1 MPKAVR
7 IWKVGLRGRNKFTD
21 RLYDW
26 KIEENDTVDGNRDML
41 YVSPANPSESSVYID
56 YMYKE
61 FLIDSVIKYKMFR
74 LFCNRAESNRPDIN
88 TFQWFV

>member
-1 MPKAVR
+1 
-7 IWKVGLRGRNKFTD
+7 
-21 RLYDW
+21 
-26 KIEENDTVDGNRDML
+26 ML